1 MPDTATTQG
10 PAAPNGGAI
19 VHFLSA
25 VHQALDLPAPRRAS
39 DQLPYLRLLDQRA
52 HLARAS
58 IGRLISNPHSDALD
72 YISEGDHILHKVADL
87 PPDTYRSRPAE
98 QLQPAGSCRSR
109 SSPAATGSL
118 PAPSR
123 PPGHPRRQQGTGP
136 AQLRRRSCRRIP
148 GSVIVPSAA
157 SSAIFDKMT

>member
-39 DQLPYLRLLDQRA
+39 DRLPYLRLLDQRA
-52 HLARAS
+52 ISLALAS
-58 IGRLISNPHSDALD
+58 
-72 YISEGDHILHKVADL
+72 
-87 PPDTYRSRPAE
+87 
-98 QLQPAGSCRSR
+98 AGSSATRTATLSTTSPKAITFCTRS
-109 SSPAATGSL
+109 PTCHQTPTAAARPSYYRRARDLVVHDPGLVPTAPGSL
-118 PAPSR
+118 PAPSQ

-136 AQLRRRSCRRIP
+136 AQLRRVAVAGFP
-148 GSVIVPSAA
+148 
-157 SSAIFDKMT
+157 DL